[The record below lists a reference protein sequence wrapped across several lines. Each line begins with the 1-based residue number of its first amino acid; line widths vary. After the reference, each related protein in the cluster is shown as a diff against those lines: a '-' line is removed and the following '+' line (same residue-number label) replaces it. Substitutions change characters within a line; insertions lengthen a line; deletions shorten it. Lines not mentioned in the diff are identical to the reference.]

1 MLADYLSEDLQLFVD
16 TFVVSFL
23 AWDVIVFFHKN
34 SGTSITAEQLAANL
48 GRREDDVKRECGLLT
63 EKAFL
68 TDRRGAYMISTEEAM
83 RQRAADFYQALCDR
97 EKRLRI
103 LTAVLQKR

>member
-23 AWDVIVFFHKN
+23 AWDIIVFFHKN
-34 SGTSITAEQLAANL
+34 SGASITGEQLAANL
-48 GRREDDVKRECGLLT
+48 GRREDDVKRESDLLVD
-63 EKAFL
+63 KGFL
-68 TDRRGAYMISTEEAM
+68 IDRRGAYSTSGDEAM
-83 RQRAADFYQALCDR
+83 RQMTAEFYQALCDR

>member
-1 MLADYLSEDLQLFVD
+1 MLADYLSEDLQVFVD

-23 AWDVIVFFHKN
+23 AWDIIVFFHKN
-34 SGTSITAEQLAANL
+34 PGVAINVEQLAANL
-48 GRREDDVKRECGLLT
+48 GRRQDEVKRESEVLAA
-63 EKAFL
+63 KRFL
-68 TDRRGAYMISTEEAM
+68 YNRSGIYTASDDRAM
-83 RQRAADFYQALCDR
+83 GQNAADFYQALCDR